1 MVYALVNVAQE
12 FAYVCDKNNKIC
24 VLVICLFHMH
34 MHRLY
39 DLEVSF
45 GLLMALTAL
54 VF

>member
-24 VLVICLFHMH
+24 VLVICLFHTCTD
-34 MHRLY
+34 